1 MNSNKKPFIPA
12 FFKTA
17 DKPFIP
23 QWIEDGPADSV
34 RDERIPSALR
44 EAFAEKS
51 ILQSE
56 PLILKGGKCIIP
68 YKGIFPLDI
77 EIHNGKILSLGEKLQ
92 QKGAT
97 TVDVAGKYITP
108 GVVDPHIHLG
118 IFAPFETEIIT
129 ETQSALLNGVT
140 TLGLYLGGTQPYLK
154 ILDEIIQKIQE
165 HAYCDIFVHL
175 VILNRRQLEELPLY
189 YSRYGITSFKTYMC
203 GIPGLI
209 PEVEDDFLMDLM
221 DQVSAL
227 GADAVLNI
235 HAENHRIV
243 SRETSRLKQT
253 HPSPGSLRIW
263 EESHPG
269 FAEAE
274 AVQRAAFLAKET
286 GAKIYFVHISSKES
300 MEIARELKKNTGKIF
315 FETTSPYLT
324 LALEENTDFL
334 NKMTPPIRAKD
345 DQHSL
350 WQGLADDVLDTIGTD
365 HTPMSV
371 DEKKTG
377 TSLWEIAPG
386 YPAVGTHLP
395 SLLDGVQMSGFP
407 LLKLIEK
414 ITAAPARI
422 FGIYPAKG
430 TMLPGSD
437 ADLVII
443 DPTLEK
449 TATPEAA
456 GSRSDFC
463 LHQGR
468 RLKGWPAGVVK
479 SGQMVTVNTFER
491 VKGSIKG
498 CYLNRSEKA

>member
-1 MNSNKKPFIPA
+1 MSRNNKLFIPD
-12 FFKTA
+12 FLKNA

-23 QWIEDGPADSV
+23 QWIEDGSTRSI
-34 RDERIPSALR
+34 RDKRIPSALS
-44 EAFAEKS
+44 EAFPEKS
-51 ILQSE
+51 SPQSE

-77 EIHNGKILSLGEKLQ
+77 KIHNGKIVSLGEKLQ
-92 QKGAT
+92 EKNAT
-97 TVDVAGKYITP
+97 EVDVAGKYISP
-108 GVVDPHIHLG
+108 GIVDPHIHLG
-118 IFAPFETEIIT
+118 IFAPFDTEIVT

-140 TLGLYLGGTQPYLK
+140 TVGLYLGGTQPYLK
-154 ILDEIIQKIQE
+154 ILDEIIQKIQDL
-165 HAYCDIFVHL
+165 ASCDIFLHL
-175 VILNRRQLEELPLY
+175 VILNHQQLEELPVY

-227 GADAVLNI
+227 GKDTILNI

-243 SRETSRLKQT
+243 NRETSRLKQT
-253 HPSPGSLRIW
+253 HPSPESLRTW

-274 AVQRAAFLAKET
+274 AVQRAAYLSKET

-300 MEIARELKKNTGKIF
+300 IGIARELKKNNGKLF

-324 LALEENTDFL
+324 LALEENLDFL
-334 NKMTPPIRAKD
+334 NKMTPPIRTKD

-350 WQGLADDVLDTIGTD
+350 WEGLADDVLDTIGTD
-365 HTPMSV
+365 HTPMSI
-371 DEKKTG
+371 DEKKAG
-377 TSLWEIAPG
+377 ISLWEIVPG
-386 YPAVGTHLP
+386 YPVLGTHLP
-395 SLLDGVQMSGFP
+395 SLLDSAQRRGFP

-422 FGIYPAKG
+422 FGIYPRKG
-430 TMLPGSD
+430 TILPGSD
-437 ADLVII
+437 ADLVLI
-443 DPTLEK
+443 DPILEK

-456 GSRSDFC
+456 ASRSDFC

-479 SGQMVTVNTFER
+479 SGQMVTANTFKR
-491 VKGSIKG
+491 FKGSIKG
-498 CYLNRSEKA
+498 CYLNRRG